1 VNANIQFRRWFL
13 NGIRLAVVAGIF
25 VYLYHSGQF
34 DLAKLRVIVQRPF
47 TVVMATLIFLTGLI
61 VGVERWRILLRVQ
74 DIMIGF
80 RPAFQLSC
88 IGLFFS
94 MVLPGSVSGDFIKGY
109 YLLRGQDRKTA
120 LATTILADRLIG
132 LYTIIVVAALAVV
145 FGFVRDGMSF
155 NHGIWTEKPV
165 RVLAIFIG
173 LLGAG
178 LTIAVVFF
186 LLAGPRLWAWI
197 RRCGERLPLRN
208 LTSPLFDG
216 VMRYASHPTLVLKAI
231 MVSVLSQMPICF
243 AVGIL
248 AHLLGAQGLAVS
260 DYLFIL
266 PVCFMINS
274 IPIAPGGWGVG
285 EVGFNAVFLLY
296 GANMGAEVAF
306 LLHSIILLLA
316 VVLGGVAYMTWSA
329 KTGWQTTEE

>member
-1 VNANIQFRRWFL
+1 VNPNIQFRRWL
-13 NGIRLAVVAGIF
+13 WNGIRLAVVAGIF

-34 DLAKLRVIVQRPF
+34 DFAKLRVVVQRP
-47 TVVMATLIFLTGLI
+47 LI
-61 VGVERWRILLRVQ
+61 VLTATFFILAGFMLSVERWRILLRVQ

-88 IGLFFS
+88 IGLFFN
-94 MVLPGSVSGDFIKGY
+94 MVLPGSVSGDVVKGY
-109 YLLRGQDRKTA
+109 YLVRGQEQKTA
-120 LATTILADRLIG
+120 LATTIIADRLIG
-132 LYTIIVVAALAVV
+132 LYTIIVVAALAVA
-145 FGFVRDGMSF
+145 FGFVRDGMSIS
-155 NHGIWTEKPV
+155 HGIWTEKPV
-165 RVLAIFIG
+165 RILALFIS
-173 LLGAG
+173 LLGTC
-178 LTIAVVFF
+178 LTFAVALF
-186 LLAGPRLWAWI
+186 LLAGPRSWTWI
-197 RRCGERLPLRN
+197 RRCGERLPLRKW
-208 LTSPLFDG
+208 TIPAVDG
-216 VMRYASHPTLVLKAI
+216 VMRYASHFALVLKAI
-231 MVSVLSQMPICF
+231 LLSVLSQMPVYF

-248 AHLLGAQGLAVS
+248 AHLLGARDLAVS

-285 EVGFNAVFLLY
+285 EAGFSAVFLLY